1 MNFETFYGIL
11 LVISGSLSFYES
23 GTVLGMQNKTDTT
36 LNHQICFHLTASQI
50 DKENR
55 VKWISECFVN
65 KLPFAFKIFEICMSR
80 ETIMLNNTFAHQGLA
95 NVNFSSILHTP
106 LWKTLRQGLPL
117 ISHLLASRPSCNPL
131 PLRAGSTCDPLLTEY
146 DNGDGLDLQW
156 LRYVT

>member
-1 MNFETFYGIL
+1 MNFEIFYGIL
-11 LVISGSLSFYES
+11 LVISHSLISFYES

-36 LNHQICFHLTASQI
+36 HNHQICFHRAVSQI

-65 KLPFAFKIFEICMSR
+65 KLPSAFKICMSR
-80 ETIMLNNTFAHQGLA
+80 ETIMLSNTFAHQGLA

-106 LWKTLRQGLPL
+106 LWKTLWQGPPL

-131 PLRAGSTCDPLLTEY
+131 PLSAGRTCDLLPTEY
-146 DNGDGLDLQW
+146 DNGDELDLQW
-156 LRYVT
+156 LCYVT